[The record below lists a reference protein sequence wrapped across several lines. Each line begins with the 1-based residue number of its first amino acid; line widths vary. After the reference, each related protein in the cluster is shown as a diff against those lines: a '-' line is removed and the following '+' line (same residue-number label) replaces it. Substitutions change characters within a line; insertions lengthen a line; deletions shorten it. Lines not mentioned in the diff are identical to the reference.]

1 MDPTQKS
8 QTILLLKQ
16 KISILSPQLRT
27 AAKYII
33 DYPGDFGLD
42 TIRVT
47 SDKAGVSTY
56 TLVQIAKKLGFS
68 SYEELREPFR
78 HALVST
84 TEAIAEPDWMKE
96 HREASAVGTVY
107 ADASRNAMAIVKSS
121 LERHSPEKLEK
132 TVDTLLGAR
141 TVYLTAVRAS
151 YSIAYYLNYV
161 GRMSLT
167 SLQLIPRQMS
177 SAIDELKDAGPEDV
191 LIAITITPY
200 SRETIEACKF
210 AKERGMKLVLITD
223 SDVVS
228 ADFEPEHVLS
238 SSVISTHRFGCF
250 AGMMALVEGL
260 IAVLIERGGEEAQER
275 IRSYENLRR
284 DYNAYWIAQKKH

>member
-1 MDPTQKS
+1 MDPTRKS
-8 QTILLLKQ
+8 QAIALLKQ
-16 KISILSPQLRT
+16 TISTLPPQLRT
-27 AAKYII
+27 AAKYIV
-33 DYPGDFGLD
+33 DYPSDFGLD
-42 TIRVT
+42 PIRET
-47 SDKAGVSTY
+47 SNKAGVSTY
-56 TLVQIAKKLGFS
+56 TLVQIAKRLGFAS
-68 SYEELREPFR
+68 FEELREPFR

-84 TEAIAEPDWMKE
+84 TETIAETDWMKE
-96 HREASAVGTVY
+96 HREASEIGAVY

-121 LERHSPEKLEK
+121 LERHSPEKLQQV
-132 TVDTLLGAR
+132 VDTLLGAR

-167 SLQLIPRQMS
+167 SLQLVPRHMN

-210 AKERGMKLVLITD
+210 AQKRGVKLVLITD
-223 SDVVS
+223 SEVVS
-228 ADFEPEHVLS
+228 SDFEPEHILS
-238 SSVISTHRFGCF
+238 TSVISSHRFGCF
-250 AGMMALVEGL
+250 SGMMALVEGL
-260 IAVLIERGGEEAQER
+260 IAVLIERGGKEAQER
-275 IRSYENLRR
+275 IRSYEDLRR

>member
-1 MDPTQKS
+1 MDPTRKS
-8 QTILLLKQ
+8 QTIFLLKQ
-16 KISILSPQLRT
+16 SISTSSPQLRT

-33 DYPGDFGLD
+33 DYPNDFGLD
-42 TIRVT
+42 PIRET
-47 SDKAGVSTY
+47 AEKARVSTY
-56 TLVQIAKKLGFS
+56 TLVQIAKKLGYS
-68 SYEELREPFR
+68 SFEELREPFR

-96 HREASAVGTVY
+96 HREASEVGSVY

-121 LERHSPEKLEK
+121 LERHTPDKLEQA
-132 TVDTLLGAR
+132 VDTLLGAR
-141 TVYLTAVRAS
+141 TVYITAVRAS
-151 YSIAYYLNYV
+151 YSIAYYFNYV

-167 SLQLIPRQMS
+167 SLQLISRHMN

-210 AKERGMKLVLITD
+210 AKNMGMKLILITD

-228 ADFEPEHVLS
+228 ADFDPEHILS
-238 SSVISTHRFGCF
+238 TSVISTHRFGCF
-250 AGMMALVEGL
+250 TGMMALVEGL
-260 IAVLIERGGEEAQER
+260 IAVLIERGGEEAQKR

>member
-1 MDPTQKS
+1 MDPTRKS
-8 QTILLLKQ
+8 QTILSLKQ
-16 KISILSPQLRT
+16 SISTLPPQLRT

-33 DYPGDFGLD
+33 DYPSDFGLD
-42 TIRVT
+42 PIRET
-47 SDKAGVSTY
+47 AEKAGVSTY
-56 TLVQIAKKLGFS
+56 TLVQIAKKLGFAGF
-68 SYEELREPFR
+68 EELREPFR

-84 TEAIAEPDWMKE
+84 TEMIAETDWMKD
-96 HREASAVGTVY
+96 HRAASEIGAVY

-121 LERHSPEKLEK
+121 LERHSPEKLEQA
-132 TVDTLLGAR
+132 VDTLLGAR
-141 TVYLTAVRAS
+141 TVYVTAVRAS

-167 SLQLIPRQMS
+167 SLQLIPRHMN

-210 AKERGMKLVLITD
+210 AKKKGMKLLLITD
-223 SDVVS
+223 SDVVT
-228 ADFEPEHVLS
+228 ADFEPEHILS

-250 AGMMALVEGL
+250 TGMMALVEGL

-284 DYNAYWIAQKKH
+284 DYNAFWIAQKKQ

>member
-1 MDPTQKS
+1 MDPTRKS
-8 QTILLLKQ
+8 QAIALLKQ
-16 KISILSPQLRT
+16 TISTLPPQLRT
-27 AAKYII
+27 AAKYIV
-33 DYPGDFGLD
+33 DYPSDFGLD
-42 TIRVT
+42 PIRET
-47 SDKAGVSTY
+47 SNKAGVSTY
-56 TLVQIAKKLGFS
+56 TLVQIAKRLGFA

-84 TEAIAEPDWMKE
+84 TETIAETDWMKE
-96 HREASAVGTVY
+96 HREASEIGAVY
-107 ADASRNAMAIVKSS
+107 ADASRNAMGIVKSS
-121 LERHSPEKLEK
+121 LERHSPEKLQQV
-132 TVDTLLGAR
+132 VDTLLGAR

-167 SLQLIPRQMS
+167 SLQLVPRHMN

-210 AKERGMKLVLITD
+210 AQNRGVKLVLITD
-223 SDVVS
+223 SEVVS
-228 ADFEPEHVLS
+228 SEIEPEHILS
-238 SSVISTHRFGCF
+238 TSVISSHRFGCF
-250 AGMMALVEGL
+250 SGMMALVEGL
-260 IAVLIERGGEEAQER
+260 IAVLIERGGEEAKER